1 MFFSGLGADY
11 VTANS
16 FIRVIRC
23 TTLPPIRLSASFVVL
38 RYRQFVY
45 PRHSLYYVT
54 ARFNWFRALKRLLQ
68 TWALKRLLQ
77 TQGAEA
83 PTTNLG
89 AVVFVLLNSGFIGF
103 IFFYLYANTLM
114 EKVEDTRQI
123 YNLKVSWLVL
133 SLSSLGVA

>member
-77 TQGAEA
+77 TWALKRLLQTQGAEA
-83 PTTNLG
+83 PTTN
-89 AVVFVLLNSGFIGF
+89 A
-103 IFFYLYANTLM
+103 
-114 EKVEDTRQI
+114 RR
-123 YNLKVSWLVL
+123 
-133 SLSSLGVA
+133 